1 MRPSLQTSPVKSLT
15 VLEGEEARLYCRV
28 VGGGGDEKL
37 LWRRKGGL
45 LPTGEEFIVGCVI
58 IFSSVTPEHGGTY
71 QCMTE
76 EEYGGEEVTR
86 EVELYVEY
94 APVIEI
100 EQTHIKT
107 EDLITCTVHGYPPP
121 TVVWLKDGHPVEGDS
136 EGLVM
141 TRSGSS
147 HTLIRQDREEGGYG
161 CQAANKRGVV
171 TKYAGIQG
179 RNNDTSYSN
188 NVMRY
193 STQYKLQDNNH
204 NQTRF

>member
-1 MRPSLQTSPVKSLT
+1 MKSLT

-28 VGGGGDEKL
+28 EGGGGDEKL

-107 EDLITCTVHGYPPP
+107 EYHITCTVHGYPPP
-121 TVVWLKDGHPVEGDS
+121 TVVWLKDGHPVEEDS

-147 HTLIRQDREEGGYG
+147 QTLIRQDSQEGEYG

-179 RNNDTSYSN
+179 RNNYTSYSSK
-188 NVMRY
+188 VIRY
-193 STQYKLQDNNH
+193 STQYSYRTTFKIKQDSNNS
-204 NQTRF
+204 F